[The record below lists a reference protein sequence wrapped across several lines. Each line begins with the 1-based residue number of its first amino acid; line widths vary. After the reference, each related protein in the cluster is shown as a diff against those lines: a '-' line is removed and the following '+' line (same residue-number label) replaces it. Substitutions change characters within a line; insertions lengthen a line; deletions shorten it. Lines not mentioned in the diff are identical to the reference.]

1 MKKIYRFFFLFTV
14 TSFLYA
20 ISFAGTEMIKSA
32 IPEIHSSIIIE
43 AASGEENQQ
52 EMYQT
57 IAKYAREKQLDLHKI
72 LFRIGKDGETY
83 KDIYTFGKEGYSTY
97 SFSPIASDY
106 PINFYDS
113 SKLST
118 EEVLGGYMIT
128 EEPPANM
135 IEEFYDMGMEIT
147 IERAQWPLYLAS
159 GLLLSIGQLFCMLF
173 LCLFLALLFYKS
185 SMRKKVGILET
196 LGRNK
201 AKLVCKDS
209 LIDAVIFT
217 VILAG
222 FAWFYPYLHF
232 LYPQILLWGIIG
244 IIIMHISSG
253 WVIYSWGSI
262 ADKIKGHKPYRW
274 LSYTNHLI
282 KATLLV
288 FIVVSGNI
296 ILSSMDENKQ
306 LEQQLAYWND
316 IPDYYHLRFSNITTK
331 LPDNSRNF
339 TREERKKEAKRINQD
354 MLPLLERAEQSGG
367 ILLRDNA
374 FDHTSDV
381 LTYIQNDAY
390 WLVNHNAV
398 HELKVKDIHGKP
410 IYPLEDAFFY
420 VLIPENK
427 KQYTDLIVKMAE
439 DEITFYQNSFEYEQ
453 DEYQGELK
461 VIYTQSNQIIFNY
474 NFDLLDNIFSFNP
487 IIVSV
492 SLPLIQPNIEIWISE
507 VSNGSYLFR
516 NGREV
521 QVFIE
526 ENGIEDDFYGL
537 TSVKDRISEVI
548 AKARSEFYT
557 ALVVFLLI
565 LISFVAIELYASMI
579 YTEVNKKKSFLA
591 YITGKPLFQ
600 RHKTY
605 YYMTAGISSGVLGI
619 LLIWQKDLWPIAL
632 AVFSFE
638 LFLLLPTTYLSEKK
652 QRLEVIKND

>member
-1 MKKIYRFFFLFTV
+1 M
-14 TSFLYA
+14 
-20 ISFAGTEMIKSA
+20 
-32 IPEIHSSIIIE
+32 
-43 AASGEENQQ
+43 
-52 EMYQT
+52 
-57 IAKYAREKQLDLHKI
+57 
-72 LFRIGKDGETY
+72 
-83 KDIYTFGKEGYSTY
+83 
-97 SFSPIASDY
+97 
-106 PINFYDS
+106 
-113 SKLST
+113 
-118 EEVLGGYMIT
+118 
-128 EEPPANM
+128 
-135 IEEFYDMGMEIT
+135 
-147 IERAQWPLYLAS
+147 
-159 GLLLSIGQLFCMLF
+159 
-173 LCLFLALLFYKS
+173 
-185 SMRKKVGILET
+185 
-196 LGRNK
+196 
-201 AKLVCKDS
+201 
-209 LIDAVIFT
+209 
-217 VILAG
+217 
-222 FAWFYPYLHF
+222 
-232 LYPQILLWGIIG
+232 
-244 IIIMHISSG
+244 
-253 WVIYSWGSI
+253 
-262 ADKIKGHKPYRW
+262 
-274 LSYTNHLI
+274 
-282 KATLLV
+282 
-288 FIVVSGNI
+288 

-316 IPDYYHLRFSNITTK
+316 IPDYYHLKFSNLTTK
-331 LPDNSRNF
+331 LPDIFRNL
-339 TREERKKEAKRINQD
+339 TREERKKEAERINQD

-367 ILLRDNA
+367 ILLRDNT

-453 DEYQGELK
+453 GEYQGELK

-492 SLPLIQPNIEIWISE
+492 SLPLIQPNIQIWMTEISGGNYLFKDASE
-507 VSNGSYLFR
+507 V
-516 NGREV
+516 
-521 QVFIE
+521 QHFIE
-526 ENGIEDDFYGL
+526 EHGFEKDFSGL
-537 TSVKDRISEVI
+537 NSVKDNIHETIV
-548 AKARSEFYT
+548 KARLEYYT

-579 YTEVNKKKSFLA
+579 YAEVNKKKSFLA

-605 YYMTAGISSGVLGI
+605 YFMTAGISSGVLGI